1 MSKGTHEVKGNQVI
15 ITFDP
20 KSTEVSKSGK
30 SIILASSSGFV
41 YEGDIGISYNI
52 IRKTA

>member
-1 MSKGTHEVKGNQVI
+1 MAKGKFEVKGNQVI

-20 KSTEVSKSGK
+20 DSKELSKSGK
-30 SIILASSSGFV
+30 SFILASSGGFQ

-52 IRKTA
+52 TRKKD